1 MDGNKVDD
9 GHCQHLCSALTCYHA
24 LCKSAPDN
32 AFVIGATYRGTRPES
47 SLRAEVTR
55 AHQAPDLRCSPWMIP
70 QRSNH
75 VYKVSRRRDDVCVT
89 PQDRKPTQWYGQ
101 LVATTRQAYARCAT
115 QRDEGFSRHSAHRKL
130 RATSSGTRA
139 YSGICGS
146 SGSESSFRG
155 PQ

>member
-115 QRDEGFSRHSAHRKL
+115 QRDEGFFHAN
-130 RATSSGTRA
+130 
-139 YSGICGS
+139 YPFICMFIRLACMYCS
-146 SGSESSFRG
+146 LFMFICSWMFICS
-155 PQ
+155 